1 MSIIGIPPLGGSW
14 SKFYLMVGAVDA
26 GLLFVLAVLGISS
39 LLNIYYLL
47 DLVARA
53 FFKPKHKDVKIDRHP
68 LVVVP
73 PVITAVMSVLL
84 FFFVDTFAVLARLMS
99 G

>member
-1 MSIIGIPPLGGSW
+1 
-14 SKFYLMVGAVDA
+14 
-26 GLLFVLAVLGISS
+26 
-39 LLNIYYLL
+39 
-47 DLVARA
+47 
-53 FFKPKHKDVKIDRHP
+53 VKIDRHP